1 MCIQILPA
9 AYVLINC
16 EYDSEEEIIKEL
28 KELPE
33 LVEVYQAYGSYD
45 LIAKVSADTMDK
57 LKETISWRIRRSDKI
72 KSTLTLIAIEG
83 QH

>member
-1 MCIQILPA
+1 MPS

-28 KELPE
+28 SKLPE

-45 LIAKVSADTMDK
+45 LIAKVSTDTIDK
-57 LKETISWRIRRSDKI
+57 LKETISWSIRRSDKI
-72 KSTLTLIAIEG
+72 KSTLTLIAVEG
-83 QH
+83 QQK